1 MVEYC
6 LQQWTPHTSL
16 ATPSTHPGPTSF
28 MSCHRK
34 SHIVLYQASKSI
46 TDSHINGDLLLKP
59 QQLVHIAESCVF
71 GLQVEY
77 CFTSEGTDKR
87 PQASSLRGLDA
98 ATYYRHNGVL
108 NCGHPVVRN
117 LILDSL
123 HHWADEYQVDG
134 FCFVNAETLVQG
146 VDFCWSVLSGHLLRF
161 GFVTCARHIT

>member
-1 MVEYC
+1 M
-6 LQQWTPHTSL
+6 
-16 ATPSTHPGPTSF
+16 
-28 MSCHRK
+28 
-34 SHIVLYQASKSI
+34 
-46 TDSHINGDLLLKP
+46 
-59 QQLVHIAESCVF
+59 F

-87 PQASSLRGLDA
+87 PRASSLRGLDA

-108 NCGHPVVRN
+108 NCGHAVVRN

-123 HHWADEYQVDG
+123 HHWADEYQIDG

-161 GFVTCARHIT
+161 GFMTCAQHIT